1 MRPVCTAEEMRAV
14 DAEALAHVGID
25 ELVERAGYALASEA
39 LRMLGGSYGRRIVVV
54 AGKGHNGDDG
64 RVAARVL
71 ARRGASVRVVPVAEA
86 PSALPPCD
94 LVVDAAFGTGFR
106 GSYDAP
112 TPPLGAFVLAADVPT
127 GVDANTGRAGP
138 RSVQAD
144 VTVTFGALKPGLLL
158 GAGRRRAGEVV
169 VRRIGL
175 PVGNP
180 PQHLVEDAD
189 LALLPARRPEGH
201 KWDAAVYVAAGSP
214 GMLGAAELATRGVAR
229 AGAGMVRLGSPGVA
243 PGTVPV
249 TEAVARHL
257 PASDWA
263 VPLLDDLSRCRAL
276 VLGPGLGSSSET
288 VAAVRRLVVGAA
300 VPLVLDADGLNALGT
315 LDEAVRLLSAR
326 RAPLVMTPHDGEY
339 ARLVGT
345 RPGEDRIA
353 AAPRP
358 GPARARD
365 GAAEGLDDRRG
376 VALGLGPARHLGLG
390 SALDGRY
397 RGRALRH
404 HRRLPRPRG
413 RPVARRR
420 PRRPRPR
427 ARRYAR
433 SRRRARRRRPPSPR
447 RRRAGRGRADA
458 GAANG

>member
-214 GMLGAAELATRGVAR
+214 GMLGAAELATRGAAR

-353 AAPRP
+353 AARDL
-358 GPARARD
+358 ARRAHATVLLKGWTTVVASPSGSVLLVTSGSARLSTAGTGD
-365 GAAEGLDDRRG
+365 VLSGIIGAFLARG
-376 VALGLGPARHLGLG
+376 VDPLLAAALAAHAHGRAATLGPADGLVAGDLPPLVAAVLGGARH
-390 SALDGRY
+390 
-397 RGRALRH
+397 
-404 HRRLPRPRG
+404 
-413 RPVARRR
+413 
-420 PRRPRPR
+420 
-427 ARRYAR
+427 
-433 SRRRARRRRPPSPR
+433 
-447 RRRAGRGRADA
+447 A